1 MGDRRTGDRALGL
14 VAVRLAG
21 AGRAARLMGAVL
33 MLGGCSA
40 VADLSA
46 LATGAAAG
54 GATAS
59 PAVGFAVGVVTDAA
73 VDAGLKYVSRRRQ
86 QAEQDAIAAAAAP
99 LSEGGSAPWQIRH
112 DIPLGNEEGEV
123 RVVRSIVNP
132 IATCKE
138 IAFSVTDDPPAPPSW
153 FSTTICRQDT
163 AWKWALAEPAVS
175 RWGFLQ

>member
-1 MGDRRTGDRALGL
+1 MGHCRAGHRTLGF
-14 VAVRLAG
+14 VAVTLAG
-21 AGRAARLMGAVL
+21 AGHGAPLMLAVL
-33 MLGGCSA
+33 VLGGCSA
-40 VADLSA
+40 VADVSA

-54 GATAS
+54 GITGS

-86 QAEQDAIAAAAAP
+86 QAEQDAIAAAAAALP
-99 LSEGGSAPWQIRH
+99 QGGSAPWQIRH
-112 DIPLGNEEGEV
+112 DIPLGNEQGEV

-138 IAFSVTDDPPAPPSW
+138 IAFSVTDDPPAPAAW
-153 FSTTICRQDT
+153 FSTTICRQDA
-163 AWKWALAEPAVS
+163 AWKWALAEPAVA